1 MDFDAFVLWKV
12 NNLKYRVLSK
22 MSRDI
27 LAIPVTIATLES
39 TFSVG
44 DRVINPLWSL
54 LSTKT
59 MQMLLCKID

>member
-1 MDFDAFVLWKV
+1 MDFDVFVLWKV

-27 LAIPVTIATLES
+27 LAIPVTIAALES